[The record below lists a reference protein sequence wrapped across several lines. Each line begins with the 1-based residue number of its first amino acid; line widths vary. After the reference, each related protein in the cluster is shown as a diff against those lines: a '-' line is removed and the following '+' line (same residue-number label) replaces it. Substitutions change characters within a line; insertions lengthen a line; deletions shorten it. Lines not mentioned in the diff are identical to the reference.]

1 MAMEQICGTPFW
13 NSSVSWDV
21 SKPHFSQCF
30 QNLAL
35 VLGSCAVLWIVTP
48 FELPRI
54 CRTHKTPTPWTRL
67 AICKMALKWI
77 LLIITSIDVSKAVY
91 IYVNNPKSGLDG
103 IIASISYLITIIMT
117 IIITLMCKRR
127 GLRVSLALPSFWMT
141 STLAT
146 LISIYSDVL
155 DFEKDDWT
163 TILSVIDDGLVF
175 FISIIQLILSTMA
188 DRPAPAVAR
197 APKDQCPLEGASLPS
212 RLTFSWLLR
221 KPPCLEDEAT
231 ENLLDERSES
241 QDGNRR
247 NFGYVYPN
255 GKSLFTILLRIS
267 KKFLTLASIL
277 EVVYTLFYFL
287 PVCILS
293 LLLDNEKERQEWHN
307 YLYAS
312 ALFITLVFSSFADS
326 QRKYYGL
333 MGALR
338 IKTAVMNAVFQKA
351 LKVSEQSENIKQ
363 LLTTDSDNV
372 FQMICVMTEVW
383 GAPIRFLAGIYIFWY
398 YLGAACF
405 VGIASAMILIP
416 MNVIVEQGASY
427 FQSKGMSKKSQRI
440 SILTEFLQGIKV
452 LKFYAWEEY
461 FCENIMSVRKS
472 EISEIRKAEF
482 LRMAFRFL
490 FLSAF
495 SVVSLITFSA
505 YILMGNSMDVKTVFV
520 SFYLIW
526 LMRTPFR
533 NILHLLAH
541 FIQGLSSTKRIQR
554 FLETSELSNISV
566 DEDTQGNSILLTNAS
581 FSWEGM
587 DIPCLKYLNLRIP
600 KGSLIAVVGETRSG
614 KSSLLRALLGE
625 MHKTDGMA
633 CVNGEISYVGEEP
646 WIQNATVEKNILFL
660 KSKDEKLYRKTLEAC
675 ALLPD
680 IDNLPAGEETE
691 IGQKGIHLS
700 QNQKLKV
707 ELARAVYQNADVYLL
722 DNPLRNL
729 DASLAEHLWHRVI
742 GRSGL
747 LKLKTRILTTAR
759 EEFLPLVDFIL
770 VMKDGRI
777 VEQGTYAQL
786 KEKQGHFV
794 EYQSISTTTKDFHHS
809 EKEGDTELFH
819 NKFGKQSDLWYS
831 TTVSPAKIE
840 PEHLVTDEITVYS
853 KGFFYKITDF
863 LKTIGFSLATV
874 SILIAGLACACEVA
888 SGVWLSEWTD
898 RHDGTKSSTDSL
910 LIYTGFICFQIFL
923 TIICGLIIFATSTTA
938 SDKLHTWLLTRIV
951 RASQTALEMK
961 PIQKIIHSF
970 DADFHYADEKIPE
983 TFYVWLMAIFRVP
996 ALLVVVFVVSP
1007 FLAVLC
1013 IPLIFVFIVI
1023 QKLYLLTWQQLQHLT
1038 TATSCPL
1045 SNLLEDVLH
1054 GSSHIRA
1061 TQSFSHFYERFHL
1074 KMDTH
1079 NNCCLL
1085 FFLVSRWLS
1094 CSIDIITS
1102 FLVLATTV
1110 MALYDRDK
1118 GDGFIGLVIVY
1129 SMQIAEALTTLVYM
1143 NSMLSNDLI
1152 AFERIKSFSQLK
1164 QESEWEDPANRPLSA
1179 WPDPGQ
1185 ISIQNLTTAYGEG
1198 LHPVLHDITL
1208 SIEPGEK
1215 VAIVGKEESGTSTL
1229 LYTLFRL
1236 IEPLKGQIIIDNI
1249 NISNL
1254 GLKDLRSSLAII
1266 PQESLVFSGTVRQ
1279 NLDPKQKYKDDELW
1293 RALELANLKSSI
1305 SNLDCVIGDYLS
1317 AEEKHLFSIARCL
1330 LKKPKIVIIDELETP
1345 NSRQI
1350 QFFPESTVLSFCG
1363 EPLPDFNGRTIRLMS
1378 GEVIEG
1384 EFSSA

>member
-1 MAMEQICGTPFW
+1 MSTQWSDERNRLLVDTNEEILICHYSFKMT
-13 NSSVSWDV
+13 
-21 SKPHFSQCF
+21 
-30 QNLAL
+30 
-35 VLGSCAVLWIVTP
+35 CAQ
-48 FELPRI
+48 F
-54 CRTHKTPTPWTRL
+54 
-67 AICKMALKWI
+67 
-77 LLIITSIDVSKAVY
+77 Y
-91 IYVNNPKSGLDG
+91 NYVKEENDLTK
-103 IIASISYLITIIMT
+103 
-117 IIITLMCKRR
+117 K
-127 GLRVSLALPSFWMT
+127 LPS
-141 STLAT
+141 
-146 LISIYSDVL
+146 
-155 DFEKDDWT
+155 
-163 TILSVIDDGLVF
+163 
-175 FISIIQLILSTMA
+175 
-188 DRPAPAVAR
+188 
-197 APKDQCPLEGASLPS
+197 
-212 RLTFSWLLR
+212 
-221 KPPCLEDEAT
+221 LEDDAT
-231 ENLLDERSES
+231 ENLLDEISES

-351 LKVSEQSENIKQ
+351 LKVSEQSKSIKQ
-363 LLTTDSDNV
+363 LLTTDSDNI

-383 GAPIRFLAGIYIFWY
+383 GAPIRLLAGIYIFWY
-398 YLGAACF
+398 FLGPACF
-405 VGIASAMILIP
+405 IGIASAMILIP
-416 MNVIVEQGASY
+416 MNIIVEQGASY
-427 FQSKGMSKKSQRI
+427 FQNKGQDKKRQRI

-461 FCENIMSVRKS
+461 FCEDIMSIRKS
-472 EISEIRKAEF
+472 EISEIRKMEF
-482 LRMAFRFL
+482 LRVSFRFL

-495 SVVSLITFSA
+495 SLVSLITFSA

-526 LMRTPFR
+526 LLRTPFR

-541 FIQGLSSTKRIQR
+541 FVQGLTSIKRIQL
-554 FLETSELSNISV
+554 FLETAELSNISV
-566 DEDTQGNSILLTNAS
+566 DADTQGNSVLLTNAS

-587 DIPCLKYLNLRIP
+587 DISCLKYLNLRIP

-625 MHKTDGMA
+625 MHKTDGIA
-633 CVNGEISYVGEEP
+633 CLNGELSYVGEEP

-660 KSKDEKLYRKTLEAC
+660 KTKDQKLYHKTLEAC

-680 IDNLPAGEETE
+680 IENLPAGEETE
-691 IGQKGIHLS
+691 IGQKGVHLS
-700 QNQKLKV
+700 HHQKLKV

-729 DASLAEHLWHRVI
+729 EAPLAEHLWHRVI

-747 LKLKTRILTTAR
+747 LKLKTRIFTTTR

-770 VMKDGRI
+770 LMKDGRI
-777 VEQGTYAQL
+777 MEQGTYSQL

-794 EYQSISTTTKDFHHS
+794 EYLSASGSVNTPEKDSKHS
-809 EKEGDTELFH
+809 EKEDHTELFH

-831 TTVSPAKIE
+831 TAVAPAKIE
-840 PEHLVTDEITVYS
+840 PEHLVTDEITVSS
-853 KGFFYKITDF
+853 KGFGYKITDF
-863 LKTIGFSLATV
+863 LKTIGFALATF

-898 RHDGTKSSTDSL
+898 RHDGTKNPTDSL
-910 LIYTGFICFQIFL
+910 LIYIGFICSQIFL
-923 TIICGLIIFATSTTA
+923 TIVCGLVIFATTTA
-938 SDKLHTWLLTRIV
+938 ASEKLHTWLLIRIV
-951 RASQTALEMK
+951 RASQTALEMT

-970 DADFHYADEKIPE
+970 DTDFHYADEKIPE

-996 ALLVVVFVVSP
+996 ALLVVIFVVSP
-1007 FLAVLC
+1007 FLALFA
-1013 IPLIFVFIVI
+1013 IPLIFIFLVV
-1023 QKLYLLTWQQLQHLT
+1023 QKLYLLAWQQLQHLT

-1045 SNLLEDVLH
+1045 SNLLEDALH

-1102 FLVLATTV
+1102 FLVLGTTV
-1110 MALYDRDK
+1110 MAIYERDK
-1118 GDGFIGLVIVY
+1118 GDGFIGLAIVY
-1129 SMQIAEALTTLVYM
+1129 SMQISEALTTLVYM
-1143 NSMLSNDLI
+1143 NSMINNDLI

-1164 QESEWEDPANRPLSA
+1164 QESEWEDPANQPLSS
-1179 WPDPGQ
+1179 WPDSGQ
-1185 ISIQNLTTAYGEG
+1185 ILIQNLSTAYGEG

-1229 LYTLFRL
+1229 LYTLLRL
-1236 IEPLKGQIIIDNI
+1236 IEPLKGQIIIDSI

-1254 GLKDLRSSLAII
+1254 GLKDLRSSLAIV
-1266 PQESLVFSGTVRQ
+1266 PQESLIFSGTVRQ

-1293 RALELANLKSSI
+1293 RVLELTNLKTSI
-1305 SNLDCVIGDYLS
+1305 SNLDFMIGDYLS
-1317 AEEKHLFSIARCL
+1317 AEEKYLFSIARCL

-1345 NSRQI
+1345 NSRQT

-1378 GEVIEG
+1378 GEAIEG

>member
-146 LISIYSDVL
+146 LISLYSDVL

-212 RLTFSWLLR
+212 RLTFSWLLSSKVVKLFHEFCLSR

-427 FQSKGMSKKSQRI
+427 FQDRNKLRI
-440 SILTEFLQGIKV
+440 RDSFECICSLKTTVIDSRFSSIAFDFRTMMGYHQQNSHV
-452 LKFYAWEEY
+452 
-461 FCENIMSVRKS
+461 
-472 EISEIRKAEF
+472 F
-482 LRMAFRFL
+482 LRKHR
-490 FLSAF
+490 
-495 SVVSLITFSA
+495 
-505 YILMGNSMDVKTVFV
+505 
-520 SFYLIW
+520 
-526 LMRTPFR
+526 
-533 NILHLLAH
+533 
-541 FIQGLSSTKRIQR
+541 
-554 FLETSELSNISV
+554 LSNISV
-566 DEDTQGNSILLTNAS
+566 DEDTQGNSVLLTNAS

-1102 FLVLATTV
+1102 FLVLVTTV